1 MAEST
6 IRVLFVINQFGQGGS
21 ERYLFELCSALD
33 RRRFDIQILT
43 RTGVDRTAFY
53 YPRIEALGIPIH
65 AIRPHVPDTRRFA
78 PSLERWRP
86 YRVARNR
93 LSGWLARRRIP
104 NVLKSFDV
112 IACMQLENFL
122 ALQDALGDDP
132 RVVVHLMS
140 NRFQYAYDPYDE
152 IRSGWHYRF
161 VTWNRSQTEEIR
173 SIGNSE
179 TFEWPLSM
187 DFAGYPLLPVPQRS
201 DRPVKIGIVTR
212 LSREKPLE
220 PLFRSFKALLAR
232 VDATLHVY
240 GGGDPSIFA
249 DEIRELGIAQRVR
262 FEGHRENLLAMV
274 ANDGLSMCWLMSVGT
289 LLGYASIELAA
300 SGMPMVFWNF
310 GSERASN
317 TEKIRRDTAGA
328 VHSFDSIEELA
339 EFSHSCLTDH
349 ERLVELGAT
358 LRRYI
363 VATHDIHRNIPML
376 HDYYVRVARTAH
388 SFPYS
393 PPNPIHT

>member
-1 MAEST
+1 MSESP
-6 IRVLFVINQFGQGGS
+6 IRILFVINQFHQGGS

-33 RRRFDIQILT
+33 RRRFDLQILT
-43 RTGVDRTAFY
+43 RTGVDRSAFY
-53 YPRIEALGIPIH
+53 YSRIEALGIPIH

-104 NVLKSFDV
+104 DVLKSVDL

-152 IRSGWHYRF
+152 IRSGWRYRF

-179 TFEWPLSM
+179 IFEWPLSM
-187 DFAGYPLLPVPQRS
+187 DFSGYPLLPVPQAP
-201 DRPVKIGIVTR
+201 DRPMKIGIVTR
-212 LSREKPLE
+212 LSREKPLG
-220 PLFRSFKALLAR
+220 PLFRSFKALLER

-249 DEIRELGIAQRVR
+249 DEIRDLGIGQRVR

-310 GSERASN
+310 GSGKTSN
-317 TEKIRRDTAGA
+317 TEQIRRETGGA
-328 VHSFDSIEELA
+328 VHSFDSVEGLV
-339 EFSHSCLTDH
+339 EFSHSCLTNH
-349 ERLVELGAT
+349 ERLVELGGD

-363 VATHDIHRNIPML
+363 LATHDIHRNIPML
-376 HDYYVRVARTAH
+376 HDYYVRVAKTAH
-388 SFPYS
+388 GFP
-393 PPNPIHT
+393 